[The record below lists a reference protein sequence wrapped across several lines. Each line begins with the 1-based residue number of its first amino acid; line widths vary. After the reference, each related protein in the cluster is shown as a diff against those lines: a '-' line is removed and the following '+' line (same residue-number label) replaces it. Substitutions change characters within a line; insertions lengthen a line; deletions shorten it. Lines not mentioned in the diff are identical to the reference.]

1 METTFDRGVINVE
14 MELTRQFYLKQHSVI
29 ADCSCSDCVFF
40 FENVIHRP
48 FEIFKI
54 LRDFGVDLGK
64 NLDSEPTGA
73 WCVRDDHGELIH
85 CDQTYQ
91 IFGKMDCWGKSEFNY
106 SKFEDGWRVNAR
118 FRQLNLDN
126 VSVALNVD
134 RVFDENEIK
143 KY

>member
-1 METTFDRGVINVE
+1 MTFDGGVINVE
-14 MELTRQFYLKQHSVI
+14 MELTRQFYLKQHSVV

-54 LRDFGVDLGK
+54 L
-64 NLDSEPTGA
+64 
-73 WCVRDDHGELIH
+73 RDDHGELIH